1 MFYIFLKKINSY
13 GPFASTFYTRKKVRE
28 SLSLIFIWG
37 REGGEG
43 GGEMNQYTKLQ
54 AMTVC
59 R

>member
-13 GPFASTFYTRKKVRE
+13 GPFASTFYTRKKVGE

-37 REGGEG
+37 REGG
-43 GGEMNQYTKLQ
+43 GEVNQYTKLQ